1 MSSSAETVPAELV
14 DIVGDLYQAAWDSQ
28 GWQSLIQKTAAL
40 FKADAGFIFTP
51 AEGLRD
57 RFLYAD
63 HGLPE
68 DWMRLYGEHY
78 WQHDIWTQRALEKN
92 YLHQGALA
100 TGQELVSTREMK
112 HMEFYHDFMMPCGV
126 EQSLASVLFDERA
139 DALAPRTHLSFIRGP
154 RRKDFGEEE
163 KRLLRLLMPHFQRAL
178 VIYWKSANDR
188 LQQIAH
194 ESALDMLGYGLA
206 MIGHDGKAVFLNQ
219 SAEAILKSADGL
231 WIKNGQITTYLSGSA
246 ALSTLV
252 TSATNGMGGSLMVQ
266 RSSGRAPYTLLAA
279 PLTESH
285 RLSQLAGMPAVVLL
299 MLDPA
304 QGNKG
309 PGLAAF
315 AGSYRLTGAEMRV
328 LELLLQNQPPQQI
341 ADQLKLSIHTVRTHL
356 SRLYAKTETQ
366 SQRELVALV
375 IRSTLAQ
382 S

>member
-1 MSSSAETVPAELV
+1 MPSSAETIPAELV
-14 DIVGDLYQAAWDSQ
+14 DIVGDLYQAAWDSR

-68 DWMRLYGEHY
+68 DWMRLYSEHY

-188 LQQIAH
+188 LQHIAH

-231 WIKNGQITTYLSGSA
+231 WLKNGQITTYLSGSG
-246 ALSTLV
+246 ALSALV
-252 TSATNGMGGSLMVQ
+252 ASATSGMGGSLMVQ
-266 RSSGRAPYTLLAA
+266 RPSGRAPYTLLAA

-285 RLSQLAGMPAVVLL
+285 RFAQLAGMPAAVLL

-304 QGNKG
+304 QSSNG

-315 AGSYRLTGAEMRV
+315 AGAYQLTGAEMRV

-341 ADQLKLSIHTVRTHL
+341 ADQLELSIHTVRTHL

-375 IRSTLAQ
+375 IRSTLAH

>member
-1 MSSSAETVPAELV
+1 MASSAETVPAELV
-14 DIVGDLYQAAWDSQ
+14 DIVGGIYQAAWDPQ
-28 GWQSLIQKTAAL
+28 GWQSLLPKIAGL

-51 AEGLRD
+51 AEGLRE

-63 HGLPE
+63 HGLPD

-78 WQHDIWTQRALEKN
+78 WQHDIWTVRAMEKD
-92 YLHQGALA
+92 YLYQGALA
-100 TGQELVSTREMK
+100 TGQELVSSREMK
-112 HMEFYHDFMMPCGV
+112 HMEFYQDFMVPCGV
-126 EQSLASVLFDERA
+126 EQTLASVLFDERA

-188 LQQIAH
+188 LQQVAH

-206 MIGHDGKAVFLNQ
+206 TIRHDGKAVFLNQ

-231 WIKNGQITTYLSGSA
+231 WMKNGQITTYLSGSA
-246 ALSTLV
+246 ALSALV
-252 TSATNGMGGSLMVQ
+252 TSAINGMGGSLMVQ
-266 RSSGRAPYTLLAA
+266 RLSGRAPYTLLAA
-279 PLTESH
+279 PLTEPN
-285 RLSQLAGMPAVVLL
+285 RLVQLAGMPAAVLL

-304 QGNKG
+304 HGSQG

-315 AGSYRLTGAEMRV
+315 AGAYRLTVAEIRV
-328 LELLLQNQPPQQI
+328 LELLLQNQSPQQI

-356 SRLYAKTETQ
+356 SSLYSKTETQ
-366 SQRELVALV
+366 NQRELVALV